1 MRYIPTSRLKP
12 GMALGQD
19 IYDGAGRLLLA
30 KHLLLTSEY
39 ISNLEFLGKD
49 PPEVIF
55 LENVA
60 ILYYNAFDVTMVLLI
75 YPLQKK
81 DEERK

>member
-1 MRYIPTSRLKP
+1 MRIADERKFSKIISFCS
-12 GMALGQD
+12 D
-19 IYDGAGRLLLA
+19 I
-30 KHLLLTSEY
+30 
-39 ISNLEFLGKD
+39 GKD